1 MLRSIRSL
9 PFALFLCALI
19 LPLAGGCQSGGS
31 DSATSEDTGPPPL
44 PDDEVA
50 VENPWVR
57 PAAAGESTALYL
69 TIANGTN
76 TPDTLVDVEAPIIGG
91 VEMHES
97 QTDTSNMTSMT
108 PIETMAA
115 PGSTRTTLAPG
126 GTHVMLTNLG
136 QSLDSGSTVILT
148 LDFAQSGL
156 QRIQA
161 PVQNSPPSDA
171 E

>member
-1 MLRSIRSL
+1 MLRSLRSL
-9 PFALFLCALI
+9 PLLLLLCGGSLALVA
-19 LPLAGGCQSGGS
+19 GCQSGGS
-31 DSATSEDTGPPPL
+31 GSATSEDTGPPPL
-44 PDDEVA
+44 PDGEVA
-50 VENPWVR
+50 IENPWVR
-57 PAAAGESTALYL
+57 PAAAGESTAFYL
-69 TIANGTN
+69 TIANGTS

-91 VEMHES
+91 VEMHKS

-108 PIETMAA
+108 PIKTMAA

-126 GTHVMLTNLG
+126 GTHVMLTGLG
-136 QSLDSGSTVILT
+136 QSLDSGSTVLLT

-161 PVQNSPPSDA
+161 PVRNTPPSDA